1 MVLGGYTKKQ
11 ILYYENLGLK
21 PLSIVRELKRD
32 IKAAER
38 DSGSREGFRQPRG
51 SQAVPKWYEETGSI
65 ARKPGSG
72 RPTKI
77 ARNVVLTP

>member
-38 DSGSREGFRQPRG
+38 DSGSREGVRLFLSGMRRRAALRE
-51 SQAVPKWYEETGSI
+51 SQVQGDQQK
-65 ARKPGSG
+65 
-72 RPTKI
+72 
-77 ARNVVLTP
+77 